1 MDCGDWVTIKTSNIM
16 EKTIYVWAT
25 DKFLSGW
32 GCAEGKIHKQ
42 VAECPNW
49 DEANRMLRGFES
61 RPSEFK
67 YVNWGYSVP
76 RWGGRYT
83 YTVRPSSEWT
93 RFK

>member
-1 MDCGDWVTIKTSNIM
+1 M

-61 RPSEFK
+61 DDSYK
-67 YVNWGYSVP
+67 YVNWGYRIPS
-76 RWGGRYT
+76 WSASRYT
-83 YTVRPSSEWT
+83 KTVRPSKNFT
-93 RFK
+93 IYK

>member
-1 MDCGDWVTIKTSNIM
+1 M

-42 VAECPNW
+42 VVECPNW
-49 DEANRMLRGFES
+49 AEADRIERGFKT
-61 RPSEFK
+61 RPEEFK
-67 YVNWGYSVP
+67 YVNWSFTKP
-76 RWGGRYT
+76 RFNGKRYT
-83 YTVRPSSEWT
+83 STCRPSSEWT